1 MSDTAAQR
9 EMPTGP
15 NRPNPQQDVR
25 PVAAPAAPAPDAAR
39 PDAARPDAQVPT
51 QAEPANEGGAKAT
64 DTKRADARGPDARG
78 PDAPAQAGQAESTAP
93 KKPIRRFMRRTT
105 RALLLLA
112 VPICILLAGAYWYM
126 TSGQYVSTEN
136 AYVKSEIIA
145 ISPSIDG
152 RVVDVLVSDNER
164 VTRGDVLFRL
174 NARPHQIAVDQ
185 AEAKL
190 DGARQEIARRRA
202 EFRQVQAEIEEAQER
217 VAYFTSEFERQQA
230 LASRGVATRASLDE
244 AQFELLTAKQAV
256 NTLRQKSQTVLA
268 SLGGDPLKAV
278 ELHPLYMEA
287 EAELHQAQLKLE
299 FTEILAPHDGIVSQ
313 MRLQSGEWVEEGD
326 PVFGVIS
333 TEGIWVEAN
342 LKETQLTHMR
352 EGQPVEVEIDAFP
365 GVTWPATIGSISP
378 ATGAEFAVLPPQNAS
393 GNWVKVVQRLPVRIE
408 ILEFGDRP
416 ALRAG
421 MTATITVDTE
431 QDKSFETV
439 WGQYME
445 KFDGWKET
453 LLASNALAK

>member
-1 MSDTAAQR
+1 MSDQAAQR

-15 NRPNPQQDVR
+15 NRPHPQQDAR
-25 PVAAPAAPAPDAAR
+25 PAIAPAAPAPEATAT
-39 PDAARPDAQVPT
+39 AH
-51 QAEPANEGGAKAT
+51 AEPANEGGAQAK
-64 DTKRADARGPDARG
+64 DTKPAETRAPE
-78 PDAPAQAGQAESTAP
+78 APSQGGTGETTAP

-112 VPICILLAGAYWYM
+112 VPICVVLAGAYWYM
-126 TSGQYVSTEN
+126 TSGQYISTEN
-136 AYVKSEIIA
+136 AYVKSEIIT

-152 RVVDVLVSDNER
+152 RVVDVLVSDNEH
-164 VTRGDVLFRL
+164 VKRGDVLFRL

-202 EFRQVQAEIEEAQER
+202 EFRQVQAEIEEANER
-217 VAYFTSEFERQQA
+217 VAYFNSEFERQQA
-230 LASRGVATRASLDE
+230 LASRGVATRVSLDD
-244 AQFELLTAKQAV
+244 AQFELMTAKQAV

-299 FTEILAPHDGIVSQ
+299 FTEISAPHDGIVSQ

-326 PVFGVIS
+326 PVFGIIS

-342 LKETQLTHMR
+342 LKETKLTHMR

-365 GVTWPATIGSISP
+365 GVVWPATIGSISP

-431 QDKSFETV
+431 QDKSFDTV
-439 WGQYME
+439 WAQYVE
-445 KFDGWKET
+445 KFNGWKDS
-453 LLASNALAK
+453 LLASNALAN

>member
-1 MSDTAAQR
+1 MSETAAQR

-15 NRPNPQQDVR
+15 NRVQPTQEASSP
-25 PVAAPAAPAPDAAR
+25 PAPM
-39 PDAARPDAQVPT
+39 PVK
-51 QAEPANEGGAKAT
+51 PANEAGQTQEAKPSEN
-64 DTKRADARGPDARG
+64 RA
-78 PDAPAQAGQAESTAP
+78 PDAPADVGQSPSATK

-105 RALLLLA
+105 RALLLLV
-112 VPICILLAGAYWYM
+112 VPICVLLAGAYWFM
-126 TSGQYVSTEN
+126 TSGRYVSTEN
-136 AYVKSEIIA
+136 AYVKTEIIA
-145 ISPSIDG
+145 VSPSIDG
-152 RVVDVLVSDNER
+152 RVVEVLVSDNER
-164 VTRGDVLFRL
+164 VARGDVLFRL
-174 NARPHQIAVDQ
+174 NSRPHQIAVDQ

-190 DGARQEIARRRA
+190 DAARQEIERRRA
-202 EFRQVQAEIEEAQER
+202 EFRQVQAEIEEAKER
-217 VAYFTSEFERQQA
+217 VAYFTTEFERQQA

-244 AQFELLTAKQAV
+244 AQFELMTAKQSV

-268 SLGGDPLKAV
+268 SLGGDPLKAA
-278 ELHPLYMEA
+278 ELHPLFTEA

-299 FTEILAPHDGIVSQ
+299 YTEILAPADGIVSQ
-313 MRLQSGEWVEEGD
+313 MRLQAGEWVEEGD
-326 PVFGVIS
+326 PIFGVIS
-333 TEGIWVEAN
+333 TEGLWIEAN

-352 EGQPVEVEIDAFP
+352 EGQPVEVEIDAYP

-408 ILEFGDRP
+408 ILEFADRP

-439 WGQYME
+439 WGQYMA
-445 KFDGWKET
+445 KVDGWKDAILAHNT
-453 LLASNALAK
+453 LGK

>member
-1 MSDTAAQR
+1 MSEQAAQR

-15 NRPNPQQDVR
+15 TRPQPVHEPVHDKAPQPD
-25 PVAAPAAPAPDAAR
+25 PAR
-39 PDAARPDAQVPT
+39 
-51 QAEPANEGGAKAT
+51 PANEGGSQAQDAKPAET
-64 DTKRADARGPDARG
+64 RA
-78 PDAPAQAGQAESTAP
+78 PDAPAGTPADGGHADAP
-93 KKPIRRFMRRTT
+93 VKKKPVRRFMRRAT
-105 RALLLLA
+105 RATLLLI
-112 VPICILLAGAYWYM
+112 VPVCVLMAGAYWFM
-126 TSGQYVSTEN
+126 TSGRYVSTEN

-145 ISPSIDG
+145 VSPSIDG
-152 RVVDVLVSDNER
+152 RVVEVLVSDNQR
-164 VTRGDVLFRL
+164 VKRGDTLFRL

-190 DGARQEIARRRA
+190 AAARQEIDRRRA
-202 EFRQVQAEIEEAQER
+202 EFRQVQAEIDEAKER
-217 VAYFTSEFERQQA
+217 VAYFSNEFERQQA
-230 LASRGVATRASLDE
+230 LTSRGVATRASLDE
-244 AQFELLTAKQAV
+244 AQFELMTAKQAV

-268 SLGGDPLKAV
+268 SLGGDPLKAA
-278 ELHPLYMEA
+278 ELHPLFTEA

-299 FTEILAPHDGIVSQ
+299 YTEIRAPHDGIVSQ
-313 MRLQSGEWVEEGD
+313 MRLQPGEWVEEGD

-333 TEGIWVEAN
+333 TEGLWIEAN

-365 GVTWPATIGSISP
+365 GVSWPASIGSISP

-408 ILEFGDRP
+408 ILEFADRP
-416 ALRAG
+416 TLRAG

-445 KFDGWKET
+445 KFDGWKES
-453 LLASNALAK
+453 LLASAALAK

>member
-15 NRPNPQQDVR
+15 NRPHPQQDAR
-25 PVAAPAAPAPDAAR
+25 PTLGSAETSTPTPTPAPAAP
-39 PDAARPDAQVPT
+39 
-51 QAEPANEGGAKAT
+51 AEPANEGGVRAK
-64 DTKRADARGPDARG
+64 DTTPTETRA
-78 PDAPAQAGQAESTAP
+78 PDAPSQGGQAEATTR
-93 KKPIRRFMRRTT
+93 KKPIRRFLRRMT
-105 RALLLLA
+105 RTFLLLA

-126 TSGQYVSTEN
+126 TSGQYISTEN

-145 ISPSIDG
+145 VSPSIDG
-152 RVVDVLVSDNER
+152 RVVDVLVSDNEQ
-164 VTRGDVLFRL
+164 VKRGDVLFRL

-190 DGARQEIARRRA
+190 DGVRQEIARRRA

-230 LASRGVATRASLDE
+230 LASRGVATRVSLDE
-244 AQFELLTAKQAV
+244 AQFELLSARQAV

-326 PVFGVIS
+326 PVFGIIS

-342 LKETQLTHMR
+342 LKETKLTHMR

-365 GVTWPATIGSISP
+365 GVVWPATIGSISP

-439 WGQYME
+439 WAQYME
-445 KFDGWKET
+445 KFNGWKDS
-453 LLASNALAK
+453 LLASSVLAK

>member
-15 NRPNPQQDVR
+15 NRPHPQQDPR
-25 PVAAPAAPAPDAAR
+25 PAMAPTAPASESPAQESP
-39 PDAARPDAQVPT
+39 VPVK
-51 QAEPANEGGAKAT
+51 PANEGGAQAK
-64 DTKRADARGPDARG
+64 DTQPAEIRAPE
-78 PDAPAQAGQAESTAP
+78 APAQGGAAETTAP

-112 VPICILLAGAYWYM
+112 VPICVVLAGAYWYM
-126 TSGQYVSTEN
+126 TSGQYISTEN
-136 AYVKSEIIA
+136 AYVKSEIITV
-145 ISPSIDG
+145 SPSIDG
-152 RVVDVLVSDNER
+152 RVVDVLVSDNEH
-164 VTRGDVLFRL
+164 VKRGDVLFRL

-230 LASRGVATRASLDE
+230 LASRGVATRVSLDD
-244 AQFELLTAKQAV
+244 AQFELMTAKQAV

-326 PVFGVIS
+326 PVFGIIS

-342 LKETQLTHMR
+342 LKETKLTHMR

-365 GVTWPATIGSISP
+365 GVVWPATIGSISP

-439 WGQYME
+439 WAQYVE
-445 KFDGWKET
+445 KFNGWKDS

>member
-1 MSDTAAQR
+1 MSETAARR

-15 NRPNPQQDVR
+15 NRADVLRPQPAQADAPT
-25 PVAAPAAPAPDAAR
+25 PVPAAPANEANNQPAETNQTDVKPAEAKSPHTSEPPPENTR
-39 PDAARPDAQVPT
+39 
-51 QAEPANEGGAKAT
+51 AEPVEK
-64 DTKRADARGPDARG
+64 
-78 PDAPAQAGQAESTAP
+78 
-93 KKPIRRFMRRTT
+93 KKPVKRFIRRATRT
-105 RALLLLA
+105 ALLLI
-112 VPICILLAGAYWYM
+112 VPACILMAGAYWFM
-126 TSGQYVSTEN
+126 TSGRYVTTEN

-145 ISPSIDG
+145 VSPSIDG

-164 VTRGDVLFRL
+164 VRRGDVLFRL

-185 AEAKL
+185 AESKL
-190 DGARQEIARRRA
+190 AAARQEIDRRRA

-217 VAYFTSEFERQQA
+217 VSYFSNEFNRQQA

-244 AQFELLTAKQAV
+244 AQFELMTARQAV

-268 SLGGDPLKAV
+268 SLGGDPLKAA
-278 ELHPLYMEA
+278 ELHPLFTEA
-287 EAELHQAQLKLE
+287 EAELNQAKLRLE
-299 FTEILAPHDGIVSQ
+299 YTNIVAPHDGIVSQ

-333 TEGIWVEAN
+333 TEGLWVEAN

-352 EGQPVEVEIDAFP
+352 EGQPVEVEIDAYP
-365 GVTWPATIGSISP
+365 GVKWPATIGSISP

-408 ILEFGDRP
+408 ILEFVDRP
-416 ALRAG
+416 VLRAG

-431 QDKSFETV
+431 QDKSFDTV

-445 KFDGWKET
+445 TLDGWKQQI
-453 LLASNALAK
+453 LAFNASAQNP